1 VSSCPLCPPG
11 DAEGAGRPVV
21 VLLLF
26 FTRVLPRV
34 WASAASTNLGQ
45 DPPEIAYWERGE
57 WWLVGGRSQAVAT
70 GGGDCR
76 QRSVGG
82 QAVIDSDD
90 MMLMRQENRPACP
103 NRS

>member
-1 VSSCPLCPPG
+1 MSSCPLCPPG

-45 DPPEIAYWERGE
+45 DPPEIAYWERGDGG
-57 WWLVGGRSQAVAT
+57 WLAGDPKPWQPEAVTVA
-70 GGGDCR
+70 
-76 QRSVGG
+76 
-82 QAVIDSDD
+82 SDR
-90 MMLMRQENRPACP
+90 LVAKP
-103 NRS
+103 